1 MHYPQLRPTRA
12 RKQFTQVFGGLNKS
26 LKIRDGEWADTT
38 NLSTRNFPLLSP
50 RAARGI
56 SDTALTAPYAIGGN
70 QDGLAYVDG
79 DTLYY
84 KGDAVTGL
92 TLSTASEMT
101 DKRIIA
107 FGAYLIV
114 LPDYAY
120 YNTADA
126 SDKGTIGNQ
135 VNQAAPVDYTM
146 SRADGTAFTGAT
158 VSDTAPE
165 DPVHGDYWI
174 DTSADIHLLMQ
185 FSEMANVW
193 VSVPTTFVKL
203 SGTGIG
209 AGFNKGDGVTVSG
222 CQAGDSADES
232 TKVQLAAINGAH
244 IIEDVGADYVVLSGI
259 LDQVYTQ
266 ASGTVTISREMPKM
280 DHVTVCGNRL
290 WGCRCGTNNAG
301 ATVNEIYA
309 SKLGD
314 FRNFAVFQGISTDSY
329 AVTVGQGGDF
339 TGAASHQGYPV
350 FFKEDVIYKVYGS
363 RPANFQVADTQA
375 RGVQAGSDRSLA
387 LVNETLFYKS
397 RDGIMSYD
405 GAGPYKV
412 SDALG
417 EDFYDNAR
425 AGSVGDKYYI
435 SMQDTKDAWHLFV
448 LDVKRNLWMREDATQ
463 ALGFHTLAG
472 ELWWIDSDNKLVTAF
487 GSAGTKETAVSWA
500 AESGLIGYD
509 HPGRHY
515 VSRMNM
521 RVELAAKS
529 KVTAYIKYDS
539 DGDWVSIGERTHNSS
554 TTRTFL
560 WPLIPRRCDHFHIK
574 LVGSGH
580 VAIYSID
587 KVLERGG
594 DGVGHV

>member
-26 LKIRDGEWADTT
+26 LKIRDGEWSDTT

-50 RAARGI
+50 RMARGI
-56 SDTALTAPYAIGGN
+56 SDAALTAPYAIGGN

-79 DTLYY
+79 ATLYY
-84 KGDAVTGL
+84 KGEAVTGL
-92 TLSTASEMT
+92 VLSTAEGMT

-120 YNTADA
+120 YNTAD
-126 SDKGTIGNQ
+126 STDKGTIGNI
-135 VNQAAPVDYTM
+135 VNQAQPVAYTM
-146 SRADGTAFTGAT
+146 SRADGSAFTGAT
-158 VSDTAPE
+158 ISDTAP
-165 DPVHGDYWI
+165 DSPAHGDYWI

-185 FSEMANVW
+185 FSELSNVW
-193 VSVPTTFVKL
+193 VSILTTFVKL

-209 AGFNKGDGVTVSG
+209 AGFKKGDGITISG
-222 CQAGDSADES
+222 CEAADGEDGVM
-232 TKVQLAAINGAH
+232 KAQIKACNGAT
-244 IIEDVGADYVVLSGI
+244 IIEDCGDDFIVISGI

-266 ASGTVTISREMPKM
+266 TAGTVTIKREVPLM
-280 DHVTVCGNRL
+280 DYVTVCGNRL
-290 WGCRCGTNNAG
+290 WGCRCGANNAG
-301 ATVNEIYA
+301 DTVNEIYA

-329 AVTVGQGGDF
+329 SVTVGQGGSF

-363 RPANFQVADTQA
+363 RPANYQVNDTQA

-387 LVNETLFYKS
+387 LVNETLFYKA

-417 EDFYDNAR
+417 DDFYDNAR
-425 AGSVGDKYYI
+425 AGAVGDKYYI
-435 SMQDTKDAWHLFV
+435 SMQDSSDVWHLFV
-448 LDVKRNLWMREDATQ
+448 LDVKKNLWMREDATQ
-463 ALGFHTLAG
+463 ALGFHALAG
-472 ELWWIDSDNKLVTAF
+472 ELWWINSAKKLVTAF
-487 GSAGTKETAVSWA
+487 GSAGTKETAVSWS
-500 AESGLIGYD
+500 AESGLIGYE

-521 RVELAAKS
+521 RVELAANS
-529 KVTAYIKYDS
+529 LITAEIRYDS
-539 DGDWVSIGERTHNSS
+539 AGDWISLGQRTHATG

-560 WPLIPRRCDHFHIK
+560 WPLIPRRCDHFHLK
-574 LVGSGH
+574 LTGIGH
-580 VAIYSID
+580 VAIYSLD